1 MLNRAIVGPGKI
13 NTGTIRPGNPGDS
26 LQEACENL
34 KNLPGEQHQ
43 KREQAAA
50 QKKRHVDTHFHRR
63 QL

>member
-1 MLNRAIVGPGKI
+1 MLNRAIVSPGKI
-13 NTGTIRPGNPGDS
+13 NTGTSRPGNPGDS
-26 LQEACENL
+26 LQEACKNL
-34 KNLPGEQHQ
+34 KNLPGEHQ